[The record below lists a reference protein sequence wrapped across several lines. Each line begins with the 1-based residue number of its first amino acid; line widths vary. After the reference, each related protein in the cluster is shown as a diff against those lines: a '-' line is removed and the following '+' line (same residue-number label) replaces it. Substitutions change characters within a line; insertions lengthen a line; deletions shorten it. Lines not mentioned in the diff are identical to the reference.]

1 MSISSRRSVPQID
14 GYVLAGGQSSRFGA
28 DKALIDID
36 GVPLVRKLRDLV
48 TGFCGNCTVVASTGG
63 RYADLGLMTI
73 PDRVA
78 GRGPMSGLH
87 TALHHAHA
95 DFVLLVSCDLVGLR
109 AEWLITLRDAIRTG
123 DRAVA
128 FRHEYWEPMPAVYH
142 ASIRDEVDRRLVAGP
157 LSMQRLLDDLSARA
171 VSRPSD
177 WHDAV
182 QVNTPDDLRR
192 YLASRPEGERK

>member
-1 MSISSRRSVPQID
+1 MSPPTAQPLPRID
-14 GYVLAGGQSSRFGA
+14 GYVLAGGRSSRFGA
-28 DKALIDID
+28 DKALINID
-36 GVPLVRKLRDLV
+36 GVPLVRRLADLV
-48 TGFCGNCTVVASTGG
+48 GRFCGGCTVVAPSEGK
-63 RYADLGLMTI
+63 YADLTLPTI
-73 PDRVA
+73 ADRVA

-87 TALHHAHA
+87 AALHHSRA

-109 AEWLITLRDAIRTG
+109 AAWLVTLRDAIRAG

-128 FRHEYWEPMPAVYH
+128 FRHDYWEPMPAMYH

-157 LSMQRLLDDLSARA
+157 LSMQRLLDDLPARA

-192 YLASRPEGERK
+192 FFASRRQGEQP